1 MSHNLMDAE
10 DIYSMSKSRDEKGEV
25 IMGMNAYI
33 FIDLIAS
40 WYKKANRRIK
50 SSEAMVSIFTAHRL
64 ETV

>member
-1 MSHNLMDAE
+1 MDAE

-40 WYKKANRRIK
+40 
-50 SSEAMVSIFTAHRL
+50 
-64 ETV
+64 